1 MKSSA
6 KNIVLKSVDD
16 IFQTEENRADAQR
29 ERVQEI
35 PLDQLKPF
43 RNHPFKVR
51 DDQRMLDTVDSIRE
65 YGVLVPAI
73 ARPDP
78 EGGYELISGHR
89 RKRGCEMAGL
99 QTMPVIIRDL
109 DDDAAVL
116 VMVDSNIQ
124 REELLPSERAF
135 AYRMKLEAIE
145 RVKGRPKKVGQV
157 VPDFQ
162 GKRSTEIVADGT
174 GESYKQVQRF
184 IRLTEL
190 ISELLDMVD
199 ERKLAFNPAVEVSY
213 LKRDEQR
220 MLLEAMD
227 AEQTTPSLSQAQ
239 RLKKFSQEGRL
250 TEEAMS
256 AIMSEEKKS
265 DMDKVTLRSD
275 TLRKYFPK
283 SYTPKQMEQTIIKL
297 LDVWQK
303 QRQKN
308 QER

>member
-16 IFQTEENRADAQR
+16 IFQTEENRVDAQR

-43 RNHPFKVR
+43 KNHPFKVR

-65 YGVLVPAI
+65 YGVLVPVI

-89 RKRGCEMAGL
+89 RKHGCEMAGL
-99 QTMPVIIRDL
+99 QTMPVIIRNL

-135 AYRMKLEAIE
+135 AYKMKLEALKHQGA
-145 RVKGRPKKVGQV
+145 RSDLTSMQVAQKLSVQKVGDDAGVSKDQV
-157 VPDFQ
+157 
-162 GKRSTEIVADGT
+162 R
-174 GESYKQVQRF
+174 RF

-275 TLRKYFPK
+275 TLRRYFPK